1 MTTPLA
7 NEIVWNPPQELI
19 DGCALTALMKALALA
34 AQREFASYEDLYG
47 WSVAHPLLFW
57 ENAADFL
64 SLRGAG
70 SLNPAY
76 ENFPDAPT
84 PLARK
89 WFPNFHLNFAENLLA
104 TGDDE
109 QPAIV
114 SYSEDRLSRRYSR
127 GELRRSVAAL
137 VHFLKSRGVGQ
148 GDRVFAHMPNIP
160 EAIVC
165 MLAAAALGA
174 TWSSCGTD
182 YQFDGLRSRLERVK
196 PTVLISAR
204 SFLWRGNTTSLDSIR
219 EECQRAC
226 ETIKTVIT
234 VDYLGGASVVPGV
247 HSYEE
252 IVAASDVPALSFERF
267 PFNHPLYVM
276 FSSGTTGKPKGIV
289 HSAGGTL
296 LEHKKEQVLH
306 ADLRAGDLLFYH
318 TSTSWMMWN
327 WMVSGLAVGATLQL
341 FDGDPMLENGMIL
354 WRMADQECVTH
365 FGTSAAYLGAIEK
378 MGLSPQSSLELKS
391 LRVVLSTGSTLH
403 PPQFDFVMKHIKPLW
418 LQSISGGTDI
428 IGCFGIGSPL
438 KPVHRGTVQ
447 CRSLGYDIKVYDLD
461 GKEVVEQEGELVCV
475 APAPSMPVSF
485 LDDPSGESYRA
496 AYFDEF
502 PGVWRHGDFVKL
514 TASGELVFLGR
525 SDATLKPAGVRV
537 ATADIYNVLHQIPD
551 IAHAVAVGYT
561 PNGAVV
567 EKIVLFVVLH
577 SGVALTEGL
586 HEIIR
591 TTLRHANAFYVP
603 ALILQAPDVP
613 RTSNN
618 KLSELSLKRVLAGK
632 EVGNLSALSNP
643 DSIKYFLHEGLA
655 AVKMA
660 LG

>member
-1 MTTPLA
+1 MTTPRA
-7 NEIVWNPPQELI
+7 HEILWDPPKELTE
-19 DGCALTALMKALALA
+19 GCSLTAFMKDLALVA
-34 AQREFASYEDLYG
+34 HCEFTSYEDLYA

-57 ENAADFL
+57 EKAAEFL
-64 SLRGAG
+64 VLRGAG

-76 ENFPDAPT
+76 ENLPDAPT

-109 QPAIV
+109 HPALV
-114 SYSEDRLSRRYSR
+114 SYSEERLIRRYSR

-137 VHFLKSRGVGQ
+137 VHFLKSRGVGE

-204 SFLWRGNTTSLDSIR
+204 SFLWRGNTTSLDAIR

-226 ETIKTVIT
+226 ETIKTIIA
-234 VDYLGGASVVPGV
+234 VDYLGGAPAVAGV

-252 IVAASDVPALSFERF
+252 IVAARDVPALSFERF
-267 PFNHPLYVM
+267 PFNHPLYIM

-296 LEHKKEQVLH
+296 LEHKKEQILH
-306 ADLRAGDLLFYH
+306 SDLRVGDVLFYH

-327 WMVSGLAVGATLQL
+327 WMVSGLAAGATLQL
-341 FDGDPMLENGMIL
+341 FDGDPMLEDGMIL
-354 WRMADQECVTH
+354 WRMADQERVTH

-378 MGLSPQSSLELKS
+378 MGCSPQSSLELKS

-403 PPQFDFVMKHIKPLW
+403 PPQFDFVMNHIKPLW

-438 KPVHRGTVQ
+438 KPVRRGTVQ

-485 LDDPSGESYRA
+485 LDDPNGESYRS
-496 AYFDEF
+496 AYFDDF

-514 TASGELVFLGR
+514 TQDGELLFLGR

-537 ATADIYNVLHQIPD
+537 ATADIYHALHPISDVTHVL
-551 IAHAVAVGYT
+551 AAGYT
-561 PNGAVV
+561 PPGAVA
-567 EKIVLFVVLH
+567 EKIVLFVVL
-577 SGVALTEGL
+577 STGVSLTPTL
-586 HEIIR
+586 SDAIR
-591 TTLRHANAFYVP
+591 ATLRQANAFYVP

-613 RTSNN
+613 RTTNN
-618 KLSELSLKRVLAGK
+618 KLSELSVKRILSGK
-632 EVGNLSALSNP
+632 DPGNLSALSNP
-643 DSIKYFLHEGLA
+643 ESLNYFSTEGLA
-655 AVKMA
+655 AVKKA